1 MTTAILQMFLIVALG
16 VALRLLRPGGLE
28 ARSLRGAL
36 SAVVFNLLLP
46 ALVLD
51 VLWQAE
57 LGRRSFAIAGLAAL
71 GVFTGLAASALA
83 CRLCRAPRPV
93 AGALLL
99 ASAFPNATYLGLP
112 VLEALFGP
120 RGRSIAIQYDL
131 FACTPL
137 LLTLGVALAQHFG
150 DGVETRGPLAR
161 LLRVPP
167 LWAALAGVVLNL
179 GGVPRP
185 GLLTPVLA
193 SLGGA
198 VVPLMLLAIGLSLS
212 WPRGAWRRLWLTLN
226 PLLVQLLL
234 MPLAVA
240 LASLPLGLEP
250 WVRTAAVLEAGM
262 PAMVIGI
269 VFCDR
274 YGLDGELYALTV
286 TLTTLASLVTLPL
299 WFGWLGA

>member
-28 ARSLRGAL
+28 AGNLRGAL
-36 SAVVFNLLLP
+36 SGLVFNLLLP
-46 ALVLD
+46 VLVLD

-71 GVFTGLAASALA
+71 GVFTGLSASALA

-112 VLEALFGP
+112 VLEALFGA
-120 RGRSIAIQYDL
+120 RGRSVAIQYDL

-137 LLTLGVALAQHFG
+137 LLTLGAAVAQRFG
-150 DGVETRGPLAR
+150 DRVETRGPLAR

-167 LWAALAGVVLNL
+167 LWAALAGVLLNL

-185 GLLTPVLA
+185 ALLAPVLA

-198 VVPLMLLAIGLSLS
+198 VVPLMLLAIGLSLY
-212 WPRGAWRRLWLTLN
+212 WPKGTWRRLWLTLN

-234 MPLAVA
+234 MPLVVA

-250 WVRTAAVLEAGM
+250 WVRTATVLEAGM

-269 VFCDR
+269 LFCDR
-274 YGLDGELYALTV
+274 YGLDSKLYALTV
-286 TLTTLASLVTLPL
+286 TLTTLASLLTLPL
-299 WFGWLGA
+299 WVGWLGT